1 MKKDYTHITL
11 VLDRSGSMEQM
22 RTDAIGGFNTF
33 LKDQQAAPGAATLTL
48 VQFDDRYESSYSLAP
63 IASVKPLD
71 TTTFVPRGSTAL
83 LDALGKAIEETG
95 ARLAAMPDD
104 ERPEKVLFVTLT
116 DGMENASRIFTRAQ
130 IFDKITHQ
138 RDVYDWEFVFL
149 AANQDAIEAG
159 ETMGFA
165 RDSSATYAATGK
177 GQQSAMQAVSQ
188 ATTRYRMIQKIA
200 PTPGKP
206 PAPKPAFFDAA
217 DRAVIE
223 EGNK

>member
-1 MKKDYTHITL
+1 MKKDYTHISM

-22 RTDAIGGFNTF
+22 RMDAIGGFNAF
-33 LKDQQAAPGAATLTL
+33 LKDQQAAPGTATLTL
-48 VQFDDRYESSYSLAP
+48 VQFDDRYESLYDVAP
-63 IASVKPLD
+63 IGSVKPLD

-83 LDALGKAIEETG
+83 LDALGKAMDETG
-95 ARLAAMPDD
+95 ARLAALPDT

-116 DGMENASRIFTRAQ
+116 DGMENASRTFTRAQ

-138 RDVYDWEFVFL
+138 RDKYDWEFVFL

-159 ETMGFA
+159 ATMGFSA
-165 RDSSATYAATGK
+165 DSSATYAGTGK
-177 GQQSAMQAVSQ
+177 GQQAAMQAVSQ
-188 ATTRYRMIQKIA
+188 ATTKYRSVAKPA
-200 PTPGKP
+200 PGAA
-206 PAPKPAFFDAA
+206 PAPKRSFFDAE

>member
-1 MKKDYTHITL
+1 MKKNYTHISM
-11 VLDRSGSMEQM
+11 VLDRSGSMESM

-33 LKDQQAAPGAATLTL
+33 LRDQQGVAGTATLTL
-48 VQFDDRYESSYSLAP
+48 VQFDDHYENQYDFAP
-63 IASVKPLD
+63 IVSVKPLD
-71 TTTFVPRGSTAL
+71 TATFVPRGSTAL
-83 LDALGKAIEETG
+83 LDAIGRTIDETG
-95 ARLAAMPDD
+95 ARLAAMPDA

-116 DGMENASRIFTRAQ
+116 DGMENASHIFTRTQ
-130 IFDKITHQ
+130 IFAKITHQ

-159 ETMGFA
+159 ATMGFA
-165 RDSSATYAATGK
+165 ADSSATYAATGK

-188 ATTRYRMIQKIA
+188 ATAKYRGAPRPA
-200 PTPGKP
+200 PTAEGM
-206 PAPKPAFFDAA
+206 PAPKRKFFDED

>member
-1 MKKDYTHITL
+1 MKKDYTHISL

-33 LKDQQAAPGAATLTL
+33 LRDQQVAPGTATLTL
-48 VQFDDRYESSYSLAP
+48 AQFDDRYECSYDVAP
-63 IASVKPLD
+63 IATVKPLD
-71 TTTFVPRGSTAL
+71 MTTFVPRGSTAL
-83 LDALGKAIEETG
+83 LDALGKAMDETG
-95 ARLAAMPDD
+95 ARLAALPDA

-116 DGMENASRIFTRAQ
+116 DGMENASRTFTRAQ

-138 RDVYDWEFVFL
+138 RDHYDWEFVFL

-159 ETMGFA
+159 AAMGFTA
-165 RDSSATYAATGK
+165 DSSATYAGTGK
-177 GQQSAMQAVSQ
+177 GQQAAMQAVSQ
-188 ATTRYRMIQKIA
+188 ATAKYRGAVKPA
-200 PTPGKP
+200 PAPDGT
-206 PAPKPAFFDAA
+206 PAPKRSFFDAD